1 MIPKEILRKVRRIEI
16 RTNRVV
22 NESLAGHYSSVFRG
36 RGMEFSEVREYQV
49 GDDVRNID
57 WNVTSRMGHPYIKK
71 HVEERELTVM
81 LVVDCSASKRFGTA
95 GQAKGEIA
103 AELAA
108 LIAFTAI
115 KNNDRVGLLLFTD
128 QVELYVPPKKGVEH
142 VLRVVREILIF
153 RPQHRKTD
161 LALGL
166 DTLNHVQ
173 RKRAVAFFI
182 SDFLDSG
189 YERQLKL
196 AARRHDLIA
205 VTLEDPREVTLPR
218 LGLLRLQDAETGR
231 EMLLD
236 TSRRRVREAFAA
248 EAARREENRAA
259 LFRRVGIDRIHI
271 RTDAP
276 YEKPLLQFLRLRER
290 RFQ

>member
-1 MIPKEILRKVRRIEI
+1 M
-16 RTNRVV
+16 
-22 NESLAGHYSSVFRG
+22 
-36 RGMEFSEVREYQV
+36 
-49 GDDVRNID
+49 
-57 WNVTSRMGHPYIKK
+57 
-71 HVEERELTVM
+71 
-81 LVVDCSASKRFGTA
+81 
-95 GQAKGEIA
+95 
-103 AELAA
+103 
-108 LIAFTAI
+108 
-115 KNNDRVGLLLFTD
+115 
-128 QVELYVPPKKGVEH
+128 
-142 VLRVVREILIF
+142 
-153 RPQHRKTD
+153 
-161 LALGL
+161 
-166 DTLNHVQ
+166 
-173 RKRAVAFFI
+173 AFFI

-189 YERQLKL
+189 YERQLRL

-205 VTLEDPREVTLPR
+205 VTLEDPREASLPR

-248 EAARREENRAA
+248 EAARREEEREA